1 VKAALYKGKLLG
13 LPVKAS
19 STSALTRRGMTQNA
33 TKGHGNIHSAA
44 ILKMDKFMIAD
55 LCNQLPKERDQV
67 LRGKKNIF
75 PCKGSS
81 CEKRR
86 HLRNKHANRDKLRN
100 QLALK
105 QIVREFN
112 GFTQVTQK
120 PT

>member
-1 VKAALYKGKLLG
+1 VKAVLYKGKLLG

-67 LRGKKNIF
+67 LRGKKYIPLQRF
-75 PCKGSS
+75 
-81 CEKRR
+81 
-86 HLRNKHANRDKLRN
+86 
-100 QLALK
+100 QL
-105 QIVREFN
+105 
-112 GFTQVTQK
+112 
-120 PT
+120 